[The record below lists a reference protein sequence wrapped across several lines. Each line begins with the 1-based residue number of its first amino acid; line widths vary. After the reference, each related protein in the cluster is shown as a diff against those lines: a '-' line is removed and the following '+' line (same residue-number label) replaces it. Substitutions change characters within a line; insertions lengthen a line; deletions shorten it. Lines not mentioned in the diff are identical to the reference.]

1 MSVLVSKR
9 TESKFE
15 AITHSVELHDMLID
29 LIQRNFGVRDIEKF
43 VRTRFAY
50 AYSTSDEDEY
60 VKHRYLMYNFK
71 SRVDQLSSQLTSN
84 VRAAN
89 SLYPTSMVE
98 YERRREYQNNA
109 IVNCEQLIKELQRVV
124 EIFDVDINLYNRYVK
139 AIDREIDLIKKWRQ
153 RDNKIKSHLQGNI

>member
-15 AITHSVELHDMLID
+15 AIIHSVELHDMLID
-29 LIQRNFGVRDIEKF
+29 LIQRNFGVRNIEQF

-50 AYSTSDEDEY
+50 SVEEDEY
-60 VKHRYLMYNFK
+60 AKHRYLMHNFK
-71 SRVDQLSSQLTSN
+71 SRVDQLASQLTSN

-89 SLYPTSMVE
+89 SLYPTSMAE

>member
-15 AITHSVELHDMLID
+15 AIIHSVELHDMLID
-29 LIQRNFGVRDIEKF
+29 LIQRNFGVRNIEQF

-50 AYSTSDEDEY
+50 SVEEDEY
-60 VKHRYLMYNFK
+60 AKHRYLMHNFK
-71 SRVDQLSSQLTSN
+71 SRVDQLASQLTSN
-84 VRAAN
+84 VSAAN
-89 SLYPTSMVE
+89 SLYPTSMAE

>member
-15 AITHSVELHDMLID
+15 AIIHSVELHDMLIE
-29 LIQRNFGVRDIEKF
+29 LIHRNFGVKDIEKF

-50 AYSTSDEDEY
+50 SVEEDEY
-60 VKHRYLMYNFK
+60 AKHRYLMHNFK
-71 SRVDQLSSQLTSN
+71 SRVDQLASQLTSN

-89 SLYPTSMVE
+89 SLYPTSMAE

-124 EIFDVDINLYNRYVK
+124 EIFDVDINLYSRYVK